1 MIEVAGPAGP
11 DGSAA
16 GTGTAGAGTV
26 GTDGRP
32 WDGVVITPMRRRH
45 LRGVVDLER
54 RTSHRPWTHSLFQT
68 ELRMPTTR
76 VYVVARRAHRVLG
89 FAGLMLN
96 PDEGHI
102 TNVVVEPDE
111 RRAGIAARML
121 LVLTRAAIAR
131 GLDALTLEVRMSNRG
146 AQELYRRFGFAPGGV
161 RPNYY
166 SDPREDA
173 LIMWAH
179 HIGGPEGTG
188 RLERIE
194 AGLPWALVQEVLVDG

>member
-1 MIEVAGPAGP
+1 MIEVAGPGVP
-11 DGSAA
+11 VGSDA
-16 GTGTAGAGTV
+16 TAGASGAE
-26 GTDGRP
+26 GAGEQP
-32 WDGVVITPMRRRH
+32 WDGVVVAPMRRRH

-54 RTSHRPWTHSLFQT
+54 RTSHRPWSHSLFQG

-76 VYVVARRAHRVLG
+76 VYVVARRAHRVVG

-96 PDEGHI
+96 PDEGHV

-121 LVLTRAAIAR
+121 LVLTRAAVER

-166 SDPREDA
+166 SDLREDA

-179 HIGGPEGTG
+179 HISGPEGLA

-194 AGLPWALVQEVLVDG
+194 AGLPWALVQEVVADG